1 MRGTDRAEVN
11 LEHQAADLVEVVI
24 SIAAPKTK
32 IRKSAQADLVIQP
45 SCKNIALAPTGKS
58 VVPLRASRAHKRGA
72 SRSSRTLGAGCD
84 GRLDAQD
91 EHVKADGE
99 VVWF

>member
-1 MRGTDRAEVN
+1 MRRLIRCDRHLDGMRQKREFENPFKLFWSSSVIAKIC
-11 LEHQAADLVEVVI
+11 ACADGQI
-24 SIAAPKTK
+24 SGSSS
-32 IRKSAQADLVIQP
+32 RV
-45 SCKNIALAPTGKS
+45 
-58 VVPLRASRAHKRGA
+58 LRFIKRGA

-91 EHVKADGE
+91 ERVKADGE